1 MSKRELI
8 SFLLLLIFLSCA
20 KKEEESIKSEG
31 VFQDGDRF
39 VFMSRYD
46 ESFAPE
52 KSIRVF
58 AIGHKFDIEDLE
70 SEEKFRAS
78 YEKFIQLIKPYFS
91 KKYQNVVV
99 FEEHAGLPLIF
110 FGERGKEARK
120 VNNLLVAASSIS
132 QKWSNAI
139 SYYTQNFPEIS
150 TMLGR
155 QIFLALTDTMW
166 RIFFNTFSYFAKS
179 YGVWVVS
186 CQDSPY
192 PYITQEREGKIS
204 DFVDDL
210 VQSEF
215 FYKATTSDVWNSCFI
230 FSPEG
235 KIVHQTKKVNLVP
248 TEVQLLSLSS
258 GKYEELTVFRIPGTE
273 IDLCIAISLDAFVP
287 EYIYE
292 LDKKGCDVLLQPDAN
307 SGAWAT
313 TGGLGYWQPL
323 EWLGST
329 MGSIQQNYYIGCTN
343 PHQAL
348 FLPGE
353 KKCEFQKIQ
362 IKQKSI
368 KYNVNPMMVGNLFDI
383 SFDGQTAITG
393 KDKRA
398 RRDINYIGLLP
409 LDKLTYGEKGEIM
422 FPDGGFIVLGPWTFD
437 LSRYGVDEQKKM
449 AEELQKTLQ
458 SGEENEGKYISSIIS
473 ADITL
478 GE

>member
-1 MSKRELI
+1 MSKGGLF
-8 SFLLLLIFLSCA
+8 SFLLLFIFLSCA
-20 KKEEESIKSEG
+20 KKEEKNIKSEG

-39 VFMSRYD
+39 VFMASYD

-58 AIGHKFDIEDLE
+58 AVGHKFDIEDLE

-78 YEKFIQLIKPYFS
+78 YEKFMQFIKPYFS

-110 FGERGKEARK
+110 FGEKGKEARK
-120 VNNLLVAASSIS
+120 LSTLFGAVPLVS
-132 QKWSNAI
+132 QKWANAI
-139 SYYTQNFPEIS
+139 SYYIQTFPEIS

-166 RIFFNTFSYFAKS
+166 RIFFNTFSYFAKN

-192 PYITQEREGKIS
+192 PYISKENEGNIS

-235 KIVHQTKKVNLVP
+235 EIVHQTKKVNLVP
-248 TEVQLLSLSS
+248 TEVELLNLSS
-258 GKYEELTVFRIPGTE
+258 GKYGELSVFRILGTE
-273 IDLCIAISLDAFVP
+273 IDLCIGISLDAFVP

-292 LDKKGCDVLLQPDAN
+292 LDKKGCDVFLQPDAN

-343 PHQAL
+343 PHKAL
-348 FLPGE
+348 FLTGE

-393 KDKRA
+393 RDKRA
-398 RRDINYIGLLP
+398 KRDINYVGLLP

-437 LSRYGVDEQKKM
+437 LSGYSVEEQIKR

-458 SGEENEGKYISSIIS
+458 AGGENEGKYISSIIS

-478 GE
+478 GD